1 MKKFISV
8 LSFAFLLGGL
18 VGCSEQ
24 KNPSEDNVHIENT
37 LPEAKGDL
45 QNLFA
50 SLRANNFSLSYSDSY
65 AAQGVSRSQTSRYTT
80 YSLESSGDL
89 GFNGYAQNDE
99 CVFNYNIVDN
109 EIVSGTPLIDY
120 DKGLMVTNIYEY
132 RDGLNDFDYTFL
144 PSNYKSGEVYEYEF
158 GKNTKNDELIVSVFL
173 RMTYN
178 PDGLPKKLTMQ
189 VVGDT
194 LKIDAVNQYY
204 ELQNAY
210 DTVSVVAYDIGTTEN
225 QLIKKYLADGK
236 TSKKPLDNKFF
247 HLIAPYLESN
257 NFKTTL
263 DARGLRNNQGTFET
277 FYEDQYFL
285 NDAIVYDNKSVG
297 EKETISGDLQIP
309 GTVVNFKLDSLDD
322 EKLTI
327 TATPYNPNTEEFYY
341 SLYGEYLDYSMSSL
355 SFSNFVGY
363 IDEENENSYY
373 ITDSQTQSILSYICK
388 YEVDTTTT
396 SLRSLRMEV
405 TNWNKKEFTLYFSI
419 YDKTTN
425 LDKGVYKVSFS
436 QVGEV
441 DIPAV
446 KKYLNY
452 GDDALSQSKEDFETV
467 MNKFKNNNYSMDVLT
482 GAGVAKAYYTENYFY
497 EEVYGAPSNNY
508 GFIKEGDAIYEFVL
522 TYNANN
528 YISGISIDRSK
539 DYAASYGMTLP
550 GCGAYNGGN
559 DDLFYFSSFD
569 DALYDYDSYT
579 QSSILG
585 YSYWK
590 NNTTYDDS
598 RITFSNAVLKYF
610 YPNDT
615 SGALPQGA
623 GFIVSNGDNPYD
635 TRVSLML
642 AYSSADGLNYG
653 GQLTTFYDIGGT
665 SFAYLDEYIN
675 SIGA

>member
-1 MKKFISV
+1 MKRFISI

-18 VGCSEQ
+18 VGCAQE
-24 KNPSEDNVHIENT
+24 NNTNENVDAIEDS

-45 QNLFA
+45 QKIFA
-50 SLRANNFSLSYSDSY
+50 SLRNNNFSLSYNDSY
-65 AAQGVSRSQTSRYTT
+65 AAQGVSRSQTSKYTS

-99 CVFNYNIVDN
+99 CVFSYNIVDN
-109 EIVSGTPLIDY
+109 QIVSGTPVIDTN
-120 DKGLMVTNIYEY
+120 KGLMVTNIYDY
-132 RDGLNDFDYTFL
+132 RDGLNEFDYTFL
-144 PSNYKSGEVYEYEF
+144 PSDYKSGEVYEYKF
-158 GKNTKNDELIVSVFL
+158 GENAKNDELIVSVFL

-178 PDGLPKKLTMQ
+178 PEGVPNKLTMQ
-189 VVGDT
+189 VVGNQ
-194 LKIDAVNQYY
+194 LKIDTINRYY

-210 DTVSVVAYDIGTTEN
+210 DTVQVVAYDIGTTEN
-225 QLIKKYLADGK
+225 SLIKKYLEDGK
-236 TSKKPLDNKFF
+236 SSKKPLDNNFF
-247 HLIAPYLESN
+247 YLIAPYLESN

-263 DARGLRNNQGTFET
+263 DARELRTDSGSFET

-285 NDAIVYDNKSVG
+285 NDAIVYDNKSTG
-297 EKETISGDLQIP
+297 LPETISGDLQIP
-309 GTVVNFKLDSLDD
+309 GTVVNFTLDSLND
-322 EKLTI
+322 EELTI
-327 TATPYNPNTEEFYY
+327 TATPYNPNTEDFYY

-388 YEVDTTTT
+388 YEIDTTSV
-396 SLRSLRMEV
+396 SLKSLRMEV
-405 TNWNKKEFTLYFSI
+405 TNWEEHEFTLYFSI

-436 QVGEV
+436 NVGEV

-446 KKYLNY
+446 RKYLNY
-452 GDDALSQSKEDFETV
+452 GDDASTQSKDDFTTV

-497 EEVYGAPSNNY
+497 EEVYGAPANNY

-522 TYNANN
+522 TYDANN
-528 YISGISIDRSK
+528 NISGISIDRSK

-550 GCGAYNGGN
+550 GCGSYLGGN

-569 DALYDYDSYT
+569 DAIYNYDSYT
-579 QSSILG
+579 QDSILG

-590 NNTTYDDS
+590 NTTTYDDN

-642 AYSSADGLNYG
+642 AYSSSDGLNYG

-665 SFAYLDEYIN
+665 GFAYLDEYIDTL
-675 SIGA
+675 GA